1 MLEKMKKVFSHEL
14 KGKATGSD
22 EEGFPYLYY
31 CPIELFHAEKRESSA
46 LLFAFM
52 RPKRATN
59 KV

>member
-31 CPIELFHAEKRESSA
+31 CPIELFHAEKSGKQRIA
-46 LLFAFM
+46 LRFYA
-52 RPKRATN
+52 A
-59 KV
+59 